1 MQVDVS
7 QPRHRLFLSRLLP
20 ECASGWSCAGSAC
33 LDLVEDRALIRCNVR
48 EEKSF
53 GVMFFTLGEV
63 MDIRTA
69 CGRKVLLALLGTQM
83 MVVVAMM
90 FVETS
95 AGKRCQSG
103 NESSFVSVNAQRVL
117 ERSITTLNRRQSEND

>member
-1 MQVDVS
+1 MEVS
-7 QPRHRLFLSRLLP
+7 HPRHRLFLFRLLP
-20 ECASGWSCAGSAC
+20 ECASGWSCAGSAS
-33 LDLVEDRALIRCNVR
+33 LDLVENCELTSCNVR
-48 EEKSF
+48 EQKSF
-53 GVMFFTLGEV
+53 GATFFTLGEV

-69 CGRKVLLALLGTQM
+69 CGRKVLHALLGTQM

-95 AGKRCQSG
+95 ASKRCQSG